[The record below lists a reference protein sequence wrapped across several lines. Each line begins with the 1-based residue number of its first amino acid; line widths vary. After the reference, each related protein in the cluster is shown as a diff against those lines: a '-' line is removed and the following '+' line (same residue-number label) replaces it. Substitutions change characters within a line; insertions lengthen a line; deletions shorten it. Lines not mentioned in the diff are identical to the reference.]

1 MMEAILPRPL
11 EHPMRFLIFR
21 KADPDTEAGKMPTQA
36 LIDAMGAYIG
46 EMAAAGVLLGGE
58 GLKPTTAGVRVKF
71 RRGQPTLTDGPFTET
86 KELVAGYTL
95 IDVPS
100 KEAALDW
107 LRRWP
112 VLDGDGEVELEL
124 RQVYEMADFGMDDSP
139 ALSVLE
145 ARPREA
151 G

>member
-1 MMEAILPRPL
+1 
-11 EHPMRFLIFR
+11 
-21 KADPDTEAGKMPTQA
+21 
-36 LIDAMGAYIG
+36 
-46 EMAAAGVLLGGE
+46 
-58 GLKPTTAGVRVKF
+58 
-71 RRGQPTLTDGPFTET
+71 
-86 KELVAGYTL
+86 
-95 IDVPS
+95 
-100 KEAALDW
+100 
-107 LRRWP
+107 